1 MASAKAQNTALQT
14 KLVSEGEK
22 LALSEGEV
30 DTLKEKLDATRQLIA
45 NLEEE
50 LTNHKED
57 AESREEVSLQYSFV

>member
-1 MASAKAQNTALQT
+1 M
-14 KLVSEGEK
+14 SEGEK